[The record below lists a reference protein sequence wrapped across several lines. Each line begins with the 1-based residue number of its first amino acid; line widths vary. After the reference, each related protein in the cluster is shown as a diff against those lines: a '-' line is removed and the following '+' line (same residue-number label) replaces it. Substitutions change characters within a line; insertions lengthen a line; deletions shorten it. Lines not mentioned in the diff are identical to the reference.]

1 MKAVILA
8 GGLGTRL
15 SEETSLMPKP
25 MVEIG
30 GIPILCHI
38 MSIYEKAGITDF
50 IVCAGFKQHI
60 IKQYFI
66 NYNSIHSDIQVDLS
80 TGQINILKNN
90 SKPWNVTIIDTGLN
104 TMTGGR
110 LGRIRN
116 LVNDETFLMTY
127 GDGVSDINV
136 ADTIAFHKSHGKK
149 ATVTAV
155 RAPGRFGDLELNG
168 SHVENFA
175 EKNEGNTSRI
185 NAGYFVLEPGVLDLI
200 DNDQTI
206 WEQEPM
212 RTLAQTGEM
221 QAYLFDGFWKPMD
234 TLKDKRYLDALC
246 ASGEAPWLEKDK

>member
-15 SEETSLMPKP
+15 SEETSLLPKP

-30 GIPILCHI
+30 GIPIICHI

-50 IVCAGFKQHI
+50 IICAGFKQHI

-66 NYNSIHSDIQVDLS
+66 NYTSIHSDIQVDLS
-80 TGQINILKNN
+80 TGNINIIKNS

-110 LGRIRN
+110 LGRIRDF
-116 LVNDETFLMTY
+116 VNDETFLMTY

-136 ADTIAFHKSHGKK
+136 EETIKFHQSHGKK

-155 RAPGRFGDLELNG
+155 RAPGRFGDLELDGN
-168 SHVENFA
+168 HVENFA
-175 EKNEGNTSRI
+175 EKNEGSKSRI
-185 NAGYFVLEPGVLDLI
+185 NAGYFVLEPSVLDLI
-200 DNDQTI
+200 ENDETI

-212 RTLAQTGEM
+212 RTLAQSGQME
-221 QAYLFDGFWKPMD
+221 AFLFDGFWKPMD
-234 TLKDKRYLDALC
+234 TLKDKRYLDTLC
-246 ASGEAPWLEKDK
+246 VSGQAPWLEME